1 MRRFATWIILLALIS
16 STTGAAHAGSRRRTA
31 SASRSISAP
40 RSQKRARRPPR
51 SQIGIASFYARMHH
65 GNRTASG
72 RVYRQGELTAA
83 HRTLPFGTRVRVT
96 NLANRRSVVVTVTDR
111 GPFVR
116 GRIIDLSR
124 RAARELGILR
134 AGTARVRVVVLGE
147 QRGSPA
153 PGRSLVGAGEGRGS
167 KAIATRKASKAIATQ
182 SPSRLAKKG
191 R

>member
-1 MRRFATWIILLALIS
+1 MRPFATWITLFAVTSLL
-16 STTGAAHAGSRRRTA
+16 TGAAHAGSRPRA
-31 SASRSISAP
+31 STASRSVPHSRSPAHARRTP
-40 RSQKRARRPPR
+40 RSQV
-51 SQIGIASFYARMHH
+51 GIASFYARMHH

-96 NLANRRSVVVTVTDR
+96 NLSNDRSVVVTITDR

-124 RAARELGILR
+124 RAARELGILK
-134 AGTARVRVVVLGE
+134 AGTARVRVVVLKAP
-147 QRGSPA
+147 RGAAARP
-153 PGRSLVGAGEGRGS
+153 RVRD
-167 KAIATRKASKAIATQ
+167 R
-182 SPSRLAKKG
+182 R